1 MFEYY
6 FECNLDKVFL
16 LYTIYSEYFSMNKF
30 YLTGRIP
37 FSNVEDKTNIFV
49 NLSYYLIHFVELYSN
64 TFSNVIYQPIN

>member
-1 MFEYY
+1 
-6 FECNLDKVFL
+6 
-16 LYTIYSEYFSMNKF
+16 MNKF

-37 FSNVEDKTNIFV
+37 FSNAEDKTNIFV